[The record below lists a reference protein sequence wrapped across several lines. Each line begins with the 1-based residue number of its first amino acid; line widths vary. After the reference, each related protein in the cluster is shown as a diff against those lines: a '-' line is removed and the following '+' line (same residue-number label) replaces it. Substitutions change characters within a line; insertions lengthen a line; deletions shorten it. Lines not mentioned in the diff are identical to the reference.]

1 MIEQLIIKGYKSIQ
15 QAYVPMKRLNVLS
28 GLNSS
33 GKSSIIQCLRILD
46 RIARKKDNVL
56 LEELGGEKDVRNKLE
71 GSMDITAVYGENG
84 ERSIKY
90 SALKED
96 YADFPKVIY
105 VGADRIGPRDTYKS
119 NKTNEMDPQGENV
132 LRCIEHYSMFA
143 DSLPQQVVPED
154 SEGEAFRFVVQGWL
168 KKVSPGVKFNV
179 EKIQGLDAYKA
190 TYNDFSPYN
199 VGYGL
204 SYSLS
209 IIVAILIGVVE
220 KNSIVLLENPEAHI
234 HAKGQTAFAEL
245 ICGAVEAGAQIVVET
260 HSDHVFDGVRVYAK
274 EHEGFA
280 DKTNVMWFKLVGDD
294 VGTENTAHT
303 SIEYPTLD
311 NNGRLDFW
319 PEDMYDQFMSIS
331 SRLL

>member
-1 MIEQLIIKGYKSIQ
+1 MIKQLIVNGYKSIRH
-15 QAYVPMKRLNVLS
+15 AYIPMKQLNVLS

-46 RIARKKDNVL
+46 RVARRKDNVL
-56 LEELGGEKDVRNKLE
+56 LKELGGEKDVRNKLE
-71 GSMDITAVYGENG
+71 TLLDITAFYGESG

-90 SALKED
+90 SALNED
-96 YADFPKVIY
+96 NSDFPKVIY
-105 VGADRIGPRDTYKS
+105 VGADRIGPSDTYKS
-119 NKTNEMDPQGENV
+119 NSTDEMDPYGENV
-132 LRCIEHYSMFA
+132 MRCIEHYSMLA
-143 DSLPQQVVPED
+143 ESLPHQVVPDD

-190 TYNDFSPYN
+190 TYNDYTPYN

-209 IIVAILIGVVE
+209 IIVAVLIGVVE
-220 KNSIVLLENPEAHI
+220 KGSIVLLENPEAHI
-234 HAKGQTAFAEL
+234 HAKGQTAFADL
-245 ICGAVEAGAQIVVET
+245 ICRAVDSGAQIVVET

-274 EHEGFA
+274 EHKGFA
-280 DKTNVMWFKLVGDD
+280 EKTNLLWFKLVKDN
-294 VGTENTAHT
+294 VGTENSVHT

-311 NNGRLDFW
+311 DDGRLDFW
-319 PEDMYDQFMSIS
+319 PEDMYDQFMSNS